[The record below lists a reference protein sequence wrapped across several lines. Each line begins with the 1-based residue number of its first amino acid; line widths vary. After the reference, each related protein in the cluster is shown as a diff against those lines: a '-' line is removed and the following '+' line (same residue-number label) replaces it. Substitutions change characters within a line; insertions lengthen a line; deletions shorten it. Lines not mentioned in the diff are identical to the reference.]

1 MPTYN
6 YNLLPDSYDDA
17 WEYSNITRLDS
28 NTVLR
33 FNAVDSYARYAYS
46 TTGFSATGYMLVNC
60 ASASGSV
67 YLCIAYLDSRN
78 NVYDSHAIALTT
90 GMSLPIVLHEAEA
103 EGDLLFTLYTAEANS
118 QVGLVEVL
126 FMEQAIS
133 SVDIEFASGTSRVIP
148 PEDGWSTS
156 APQWQTGH
164 YIWQRT
170 ATTFVD
176 GHTEYSDPICLQN
189 TESAGVYSIVEQYYL
204 STSDTAQ
211 VGGSWVTEQ
220 PIWVSGKYIWTRTEI
235 QWTDQTTTYTD
246 PVLARAINQAN
257 EEAQQ
262 AQDDVVDLD
271 QSLNQQTIFDRLT
284 NNGEAEGLFLDNG
297 DVYVNASYINAGV
310 LAVSGGNN
318 FIFRASLEDE
328 SVQIGGFLAT
338 YDSIYYGACQFLDS
352 NGLGVYIGVSGI
364 TSGNNSRHI
373 TIADGHIRGG
383 WQDANAQGW
392 IIFGP
397 YLQGWDSTGGIY
409 ITGYGGVLIGAPGIG
424 VHDQAGSDSSG
435 TYSVGCTGQI
445 SVPDWNYFVDHPYVY
460 RVTKL
465 SNGNLSVGTLI
476 PAAYSMIF
484 HHGINVHSTDHIY
497 DG

>member
-1 MPTYN
+1 MATFDRD
-6 YNLLPDSYDDA
+6 LLPSTFSS
-17 WEYSNITRLDS
+17 WTKSNASGTDTAL
-28 NTVLR
+28 TL
-33 FNAVDSYARYAYS
+33 NANSTAYAKYSYA
-46 TTGFSATGYMLVNC
+46 TTGFKSSGYLLFSCGAVSGDVFFSVHYVDEEGRHYTTTTKCYSDML
-60 ASASGSV
+60 
-67 YLCIAYLDSRN
+67 LI
-78 NVYDSHAIALTT
+78 
-90 GMSLPIVLHEAEA
+90 IVLQEVDVV
-103 EGDLLFTLYTAEANS
+103 GSLDFYLYHDIQHSSGTIYSPSCMLE
-118 QVGLVEVL
+118 
-126 FMEQAIS
+126 EQAIR
-133 SVDIEFASGTSRVIP
+133 SVDIEFASGTSRVTP

-156 APQWQTGH
+156 APQWQTGR

-189 TESAGVYSIVEQYYL
+189 TESAAVYSIVEQYYL
-204 STSDTAQ
+204 STSDTTQ

-262 AQDDVVDLD
+262 AQEDVTNLD
-271 QSLNQQTIFDRLT
+271 KSLNQQTIFDRLT
-284 NNGEAEGLFLDNG
+284 NNGKAEGLFLDNG
-297 DVYVNASYINAGV
+297 NVYVNASYINAGI

-338 YDSIYYGACQFLDS
+338 YDSMYSGACQFLDS
-352 NGLGVYIGVSGI
+352 NGLGVYLGIAGI

-383 WQDANAQGW
+383 WQDAGAQGW

-397 YLQGWDSTGGIY
+397 YLQGWNSTGGIY
-409 ITGYGGVLIGAPGIG
+409 LTGYGGILIGAPGIG
-424 VHDQAGSDSSG
+424 VRDMAGSDYSG

-445 SVPDWNYFVDHPYVY
+445 SVPDWNYFVNNPYVY
-460 RVTKL
+460 RVSKL
-465 SNGNLSVGTLI
+465 SNGNLSVGTRI
-476 PAAYSMIF
+476 PAAYSLSF
-484 HHGINVHSTDHIY
+484 THGINVHSTDHIY